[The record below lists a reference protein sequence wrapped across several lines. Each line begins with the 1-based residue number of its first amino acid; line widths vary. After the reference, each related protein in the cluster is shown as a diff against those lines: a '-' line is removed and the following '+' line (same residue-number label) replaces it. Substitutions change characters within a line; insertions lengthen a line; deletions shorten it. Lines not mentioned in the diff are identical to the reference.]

1 MDFFRKI
8 VELAFL
14 LRAKNKEY
22 ENENRIR
29 TAKKFL
35 VSVTQNNFSFQVVVD
50 AINAG
55 SARIV
60 AQQMFPKGRVN
71 SIVDFKK

>member
-14 LRAKNKEY
+14 LREKNKEHK
-22 ENENRIR
+22 NENRIR
-29 TAKKFL
+29 TAKKVL
-35 VSVTQNNFSFQVVVD
+35 GSVTQNNFSFQVGVD

-55 SARIV
+55 
-60 AQQMFPKGRVN
+60 
-71 SIVDFKK
+71 